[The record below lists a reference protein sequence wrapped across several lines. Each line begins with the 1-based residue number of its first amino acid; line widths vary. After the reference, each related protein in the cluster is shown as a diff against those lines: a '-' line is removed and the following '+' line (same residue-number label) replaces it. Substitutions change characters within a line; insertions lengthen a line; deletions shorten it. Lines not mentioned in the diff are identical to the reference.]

1 MALPYVCPR
10 IKAKPFQ
17 GPNGWNVVAVGEII
31 AQFERY
37 SPAKTFAKRW
47 NSMFRWLGQS
57 NQVYPSDFAV
67 AVSATLARA
76 GSGDGSYR
84 PPLTL
89 V

>member
-1 MALPYVCPR
+1 VALPYVCPR
-10 IKAKPFQ
+10 IKAR
-17 GPNGWNVVAVGEII
+17 VVTSDTSYYVFVFGVPVARF
-31 AQFERY
+31 ARL

-57 NQVYPSDFAV
+57 TEVYPSDFANE
-67 AVSATLARA
+67 VSATLIRA